1 MGRRAPRPRLY
12 CYVLRRRKHA
22 GETGEKGNL
31 AMLLR
36 LQPFVYL
43 SALTL
48 AALACKTETIPSKGP
63 NAYKTNE
70 GPAVVTQGA
79 GESGVDSETSAPLPQ
94 SAVKTP
100 EDKFDTRSV
109 ESPASQARKEQESQ
123 PKLDDGEIAAIT
135 DAANSAEIEQGRL
148 ARTKAKDPRVRDFAS
163 MMVDHHGEAKKD
175 QQKLNVEPIASADSR
190 RMQGDAQQALK
201 ELEKQ
206 KSGKEF
212 DRAYLQLQIE
222 EHRKVLSAL
231 NDRLLPAA
239 KDGKLE
245 SYLESIKPKVES
257 HLAQAERLQEELGG
271 TSSLS
276 DPDRPTLSNAQDG
289 NPKVSNR

>member
-1 MGRRAPRPRLY
+1 MF
-12 CYVLRRRKHA
+12 
-22 GETGEKGNL
+22 
-31 AMLLR
+31 LR
-36 LQPFVYL
+36 LQPLVYV

-48 AALACKTETIPSKGP
+48 AALGCKTETIPSRGP
-63 NAYKTNE
+63 NAYTTNQ

-100 EDKFDTRSV
+100 EDKFDTTSV
-109 ESPASQARKEQESQ
+109 ESPSSKARKEKENQ
-123 PKLDDGEIAAIT
+123 PKLGDGEIAAIT

-148 ARTKAKDPRVRDFAS
+148 ARDKAKDPRVRDFAA
-163 MMVDHHGEAKKD
+163 MMVDHHGEAQKD
-175 QQKLNVEPIASADSR
+175 QQKLNVEPTASADSK
-190 RMQGDAQQALK
+190 RMQDDAEAALK
-201 ELEKQ
+201 ALKQ

-231 NDRLLPAA
+231 NDQLLPSA

-245 SYLESIKPKVES
+245 AYLENIKPKVES
-257 HLAQAERLQEELGG
+257 HLAQAERLQEELSG
-271 TSSLS
+271 TSSLNY
-276 DPDRPTLSNAQDG
+276 PDRPTLSNTRGG